1 MTTVDTSKYPI
12 FSQFASPLVLGVNHP
27 IGREAEVRALRA
39 QLSRPELSNV
49 VLLGPAGVGKTALV
63 EILASQDS
71 SSEYF
76 EIDFSK
82 MSAEGEN
89 VMASNMKT
97 LVEEVRQFQ
106 KDTGKTIVLFMD
118 EFHQLVQL
126 SPAATEAIKPILARS
141 GLYNIKIIA
150 ATTFEEY
157 VEYIEPNEA
166 LNERLQRLTISEP
179 PVELIRKMLRGM
191 TAQYAPDVNV
201 RPSLY
206 DNIIDISN
214 RYLPSRHQPRK
225 ARQIYDSMLGYH
237 RAFNVNLDEKLLN
250 QVIFETIHVNT
261 EWHADIKEMSE
272 YLQAHVFG
280 QDVAIESVL
289 DRLQI
294 SIANL
299 ADDSRPQGSFLFSGS
314 TGVGKT
320 ELAKA
325 MTKYLFGT
333 EEAMV
338 RFDMSEYS
346 EDSSVDDFREKLSDA
361 IRQTPYAVVLLDEI
375 EKASDKVSLLLLQVL
390 DDARLS
396 DRYGRQ
402 VTFSNAYIVLTTN
415 LASEVYAQVKKSGA
429 GTKEYLVLVKKALA
443 RTGSGFRPELLG
455 RIDKIVPFN
464 PLGDDILER
473 IAKLNLQT
481 LMRNVLSKH
490 NIHLK
495 IDKKVT
501 EYLVYEHFDSTTN
514 GGGGRALKNRIA
526 DEITTPVAEFINT
539 SPEYRALAVSVGGT
553 MSHGRNGNKFD
564 NKGSAH
570 IVVGEYVKSK

>member
-1 MTTVDTSKYPI
+1 MVSVDTIKYPV
-12 FSQFASPLVLGVNHP
+12 FAKYASPFVMGVNHP
-27 IGREAEVRALRA
+27 IGREAEVKALRA

-49 VLLGPAGVGKTALV
+49 VLLGAAGVGKTALV
-63 EILASQDS
+63 EILAGQDTS
-71 SSEYF
+71 SDYF
-76 EIDFSK
+76 EVDFSK

-89 VMASNMKT
+89 AMAANMKM
-97 LVEEVRQFQ
+97 LVEDVRAYQ
-106 KDTGKTIVLFMD
+106 KDTGNTVVLFMD

-157 VEYIEPNEA
+157 VKFIEPNEA

-179 PVELIRKMLRGM
+179 PVDLIRKMLRGM
-191 TAQYAPDVNV
+191 TAQYAPDASV

-214 RYLPSRHQPRK
+214 RYLPSRQQPRK
-225 ARQIYDSMLGYH
+225 SRQIYDAMLGYH
-237 RAFNVNLDEKLLN
+237 KAFGTPLDEQLLN

-261 EWHADIKEMSE
+261 QWHADVEEMADFLHAS
-272 YLQAHVFG
+272 VFG
-280 QDVAIESVL
+280 QDLAIETVIN
-289 DRLQI
+289 RLQI

-299 ADDSRPQGSFLFSGS
+299 ADESRPQGSFIFSGS

-320 ELAKA
+320 ELVKA
-325 MTKYLFGT
+325 MTRYLFGT
-333 EEAMV
+333 EDAMV

-375 EKASDKVSLLLLQVL
+375 EKASDNVALLLLQVL

-415 LASEVYAQVKKSGA
+415 LANEVYDIVQTNGSDTA
-429 GTKEYLVLVKKALA
+429 EYLGLVKKALT
-443 RTGSGFRPELLG
+443 REGNGFRPELLG
-455 RIDKIVPFN
+455 RIDKVVPFN
-464 PLGDDILER
+464 PLSDDVLER
-473 IAKLNLQT
+473 IAKFNLQA
-481 LMRNVLSKH
+481 LVKNVMRKH
-490 NIHLK
+490 NVKLRIQK
-495 IDKKVT
+495 SRVID
-501 EYLVYEHFDSTTN
+501 YLVYEHFDSRTN
-514 GGGGRALKNRIA
+514 GGGGRALKNRIG
-526 DEITTPVAEFINT
+526 DEITTPVSKMINLH
-539 SPEYRALAVSVGGT
+539 PEYRDLTVTVKGD
-553 MSHGRNGNKFD
+553 MSHGEFGNKYD
-564 NKGSAH
+564 NRGSAE
-570 IVVGEYVKSK
+570 IVVGLTAK

>member
-1 MTTVDTSKYPI
+1 MTVVDDKKYPI
-12 FSQFASPLVLGVNHP
+12 FSRFASPLVLGVNHP
-27 IGREAEVRALRA
+27 IGREAEVRALKA
-39 QLSRPELSNV
+39 QLARPELSNV

-63 EILASQDS
+63 EILASQDATS
-71 SSEYF
+71 DYF

-82 MSAEGEN
+82 MSAQGEN

-126 SPAATEAIKPILARS
+126 SAAATEAIKPILARS

-157 VEYIEPNEA
+157 VEFIEPNEA

-191 TAQYAPDVNV
+191 TAQYAPDASV

-225 ARQIYDSMLGYH
+225 SRQIYDSMLGYH
-237 RAFNVNLDEKLLN
+237 NAFGVPLDEKLLN

-261 EWHADIKEMSE
+261 QWHADVKEMSK
-272 YLQAHVFG
+272 YLHDSVFG
-280 QDVAIESVL
+280 QDVAIETVI

-299 ADDSRPQGSFLFSGS
+299 ADDSRPQGSFIFSGS

-320 ELAKA
+320 ELVKA
-325 MTKYLFGT
+325 VTKYLFGT
-333 EEAMV
+333 EDAMI

-346 EDSSVDDFREKLSDA
+346 EDASVDDFREKLSDA
-361 IRQTPYAVVLLDEI
+361 IRQAPYAVVLLDEI

-415 LASEVYAQVKKSGA
+415 LASEVYSQVQTSGA
-429 GTKEYLVLVKKALA
+429 STKEYLGLVRKALA
-443 RTGSGFRPELLG
+443 RENSGFRPELLG

-464 PLGDDILER
+464 PLSDDVLEK
-473 IAKLNLQT
+473 IAELNLQK
-481 LMRNVLSKH
+481 LMRDVMKKH
-490 NIHLK
+490 NIKLK
-495 IDKKVT
+495 IDKKVK

-514 GGGGRALKNRIA
+514 GGGGRALKNRIG
-526 DEITTPVAEFINT
+526 DEVTTPVASMINN
-539 SPEYRALAVSVGGT
+539 SPEYRSLAVTVAGK
-553 MSHGRNGNKFD
+553 MSHGEHGDKFD
-564 NKGSAH
+564 NKGTAH
-570 IVVGEYVKSK
+570 IIVGEYAK